1 MPEMPAPAP
10 QSPQAPT
17 PARSRTPLI
26 VGAAV
31 GIVAVAAVVVLAV
44 ADPLHLRT
52 PEPAPT
58 APAKVEASTDSSD
71 SSASSDEGS
80 SKDSPSADP
89 AAADG
94 SASQQDRQNSTQ
106 TDANKDPL
114 VVPSADTGADGYIL
128 PKVDSHT
135 YTKEELASLSQEDIR
150 LASNEI
156 LARHG
161 RKFKTASIR
170 NYFLSK
176 SWYDPRYEP
185 AQYDSSSFPDPLNS
199 YEHANY
205 DLLMSLRTDR

>member
-17 PARSRTPLI
+17 PTRSRTPLI

-31 GIVAVAAVVVLAV
+31 GIVAVAAVAVFAV

-58 APAKVEASTDSSD
+58 APVKVETRTDGSS

-80 SKDSPSADP
+80 SKDSPSGDS
-89 AAADG
+89 AAADDG
-94 SASQQDRQNSTQ
+94 APQQDSTQ
-106 TDANKDPL
+106 TDAANDPL
-114 VVPSADTGADGYIL
+114 VVPSASTGADGYIL

-135 YTKEELASLSQEDIR
+135 YTKEELSSLSQEDIR

-170 NYFLSK
+170 TYFLSK